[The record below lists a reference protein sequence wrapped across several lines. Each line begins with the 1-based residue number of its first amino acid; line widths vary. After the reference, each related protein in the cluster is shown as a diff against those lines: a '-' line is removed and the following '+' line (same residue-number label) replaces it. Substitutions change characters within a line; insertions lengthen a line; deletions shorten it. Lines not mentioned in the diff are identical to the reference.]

1 MSNSQPPLSAGER
14 FSIAVGAFFRAV
26 LRLIIV
32 VLAGVILAGLLYM
45 GFVLIYQQAI
55 LPARE
60 NSARL
65 SLLETQQASQNEQ
78 FSQRLE
84 RLQQQVTDMGN
95 QIILLQDESAGLKSD
110 VELIQSTQQA
120 YPLQLKRLD
129 DLEKKLAEVRKIS
142 TEALQLAQENQ
153 QTLANGDFLNEV
165 EYQLTV
171 LKSALLIQRA
181 RVYLSQAN
189 LGLARDEIR
198 AARLLLVELQQTAS
212 EEQKAEL
219 AAWIGRL
226 DSALV
231 NLPDRPVMA
240 ASDLQAAENLILLP
254 PLLEETPLA
263 PLAVEE
269 TPQMTSTG
277 ALTASPTPAGTLEL
291 TPTGTLTA
299 SPTPAGTLTLTPTP
313 SPTP

>member
-1 MSNSQPPLSAGER
+1 MNNSQPPLSAGER
-14 FSIAVGAFFRAV
+14 FSIAVGAFFRAL

-32 VLAGVILAGLLYM
+32 ILAGVILAGLLYM

-60 NSARL
+60 NAARL
-65 SLLETQQASQNEQ
+65 SLLETQQAAQMDQ
-78 FSQRLE
+78 LSQRME
-84 RLQQQVTDMGN
+84 KLQQQVTELGN
-95 QIILLQDESAGLKSD
+95 EMIVLQDEFAALKRD
-110 VELIQSTQQA
+110 QEMVQSTQQA

-129 DLEKKLAEVRKIS
+129 ELEKKLAQVQKIGQD
-142 TEALQLAQENQ
+142 ALQLAEENQ
-153 QTLANGDFLNEV
+153 KTIASGELLAGL

-181 RVYLSQAN
+181 RVYLGQAN

-198 AARLLLVELQQTAS
+198 AARILLIELQQTAS

-219 AAWIGRL
+219 AAWLGRL

-240 ASDLQAAENLILLP
+240 ASDLQTAENLILLP
-254 PLLEETPLA
+254 PMVEETRIA

-269 TPQMTSTG
+269 TPQITSTG
-277 ALTASPTPAGTLEL
+277 VLTSTPTPAGTLAL
-291 TPTGTLTA
+291 TPTGTLTT
-299 SPTPAGTLTLTPTP
+299 SPTP

>member
-14 FSIAVGAFFRAV
+14 FSIAVGAFFRAL

-32 VLAGVILAGLLYM
+32 ILAGVILAGLLYM

-60 NSARL
+60 NAARL
-65 SLLETQQASQNEQ
+65 SLLETQQAAQMDQ
-78 FSQRLE
+78 LSQRME
-84 RLQQQVTDMGN
+84 KLQQQVTQLGN
-95 QIILLQDESAGLKSD
+95 EMIVLQDEFAALKRD
-110 VELIQSTQQA
+110 QEMVQSTQQA

-129 DLEKKLAEVRKIS
+129 ELEKKLAQVQKIGQD
-142 TEALQLAQENQ
+142 ALQLAEENQ
-153 QTLANGDFLNEV
+153 KTIASGELLAGL

-181 RVYLSQAN
+181 RVYLGQAN

-198 AARLLLVELQQTAS
+198 AARILLIELQQTAS

-219 AAWIGRL
+219 AAWLGRL

-240 ASDLQAAENLILLP
+240 ASDLQTAENLILLP
-254 PLLEETPLA
+254 PMVEETRIA

-269 TPQMTSTG
+269 TPQITSTG
-277 ALTASPTPAGTLEL
+277 VLTSTPTPAGTLVL

-299 SPTPAGTLTLTPTP
+299 SPTP

>member
-1 MSNSQPPLSAGER
+1 MSNPQPPLSAGER

-32 VLAGVILAGLLYM
+32 ILAGVILAGLLYM

-60 NSARL
+60 NAARL
-65 SLLETQQASQNEQ
+65 SLLETQQAGQLDSL
-78 FSQRLE
+78 SQRME
-84 RLQQQVTDMGN
+84 KLQQQVTELGN
-95 QIILLQDESAGLKSD
+95 QMIVLQDEFAALKRD
-110 VELIQSTQQA
+110 QEMVQSTQQA

-129 DLEKKLAEVRKIS
+129 DLEKKLAEVRKIGQD
-142 TEALQLAQENQ
+142 ALQLAQENQ
-153 QTLANGDFLNEV
+153 ETITSGELLTEL

-181 RVYLSQAN
+181 RIYLSQAN

-254 PLLEETPLA
+254 PFLEETPLA

-269 TPQMTSTG
+269 TTETTATG
-277 ALTASPTPAGTLEL
+277 VLTATPTPAGTLAV
-291 TPTGTLTA
+291 TPTSTQTT
-299 SPTPAGTLTLTPTP
+299 SPTLAATLSPTP

>member
-14 FSIAVGAFFRAV
+14 FSIAVGAFFRAL

-32 VLAGVILAGLLYM
+32 ILAGVILAGLLYM

-60 NSARL
+60 NAARL
-65 SLLETQQASQNEQ
+65 SLLETQQAAQMDQ
-78 FSQRLE
+78 LSQRME
-84 RLQQQVTDMGN
+84 KLQQQVTELGN
-95 QIILLQDESAGLKSD
+95 EMIVLQDEFAALKRD
-110 VELIQSTQQA
+110 QEMVQSTQQA

-129 DLEKKLAEVRKIS
+129 ELEKKLAQVQKIGQD
-142 TEALQLAQENQ
+142 ALQLAEENQ
-153 QTLANGDFLNEV
+153 KTIASGELLAGL

-181 RVYLSQAN
+181 RVYLGQAN

-198 AARLLLVELQQTAS
+198 AARILLIELQQTAS

-219 AAWIGRL
+219 AAWLGRL

-240 ASDLQAAENLILLP
+240 ASDLQTAENLILLP
-254 PLLEETPLA
+254 PMLEETPIA

-269 TPQMTSTG
+269 TQQITSTG
-277 ALTASPTPAGTLEL
+277 VLISTPTPAGTLAL

-299 SPTPAGTLTLTPTP
+299 SPTP

>member
-14 FSIAVGAFFRAV
+14 FSIAVGAFFRAL

-32 VLAGVILAGLLYM
+32 ILAGVILAGLLYM

-60 NSARL
+60 NAARL
-65 SLLETQQASQNEQ
+65 SLLETQQAAQMDQ
-78 FSQRLE
+78 LSQRLE
-84 RLQQQVTDMGN
+84 KLQQQVTELGN
-95 QIILLQDESAGLKSD
+95 EMIVLQDEFAALKRD
-110 VELIQSTQQA
+110 QEMVQSTQQA

-129 DLEKKLAEVRKIS
+129 ELEKKLAQVRKIGQD
-142 TEALQLAQENQ
+142 ALQLAEENQ
-153 QTLANGDFLNEV
+153 KTIASGELLTGL

-181 RVYLSQAN
+181 RVYLGQAN

-198 AARLLLVELQQTAS
+198 AARILLIELQQTAS

-219 AAWIGRL
+219 AAWLGRL

-240 ASDLQAAENLILLP
+240 ASDLQTAENLILLP
-254 PLLEETPLA
+254 PMVEETRIA

-269 TPQMTSTG
+269 TPQITSTG
-277 ALTASPTPAGTLEL
+277 VLTSTPTPAGTLAL
-291 TPTGTLTA
+291 TPTGTLTT
-299 SPTPAGTLTLTPTP
+299 SPTP

>member
-1 MSNSQPPLSAGER
+1 MSNSQPPLSVGER
-14 FSIAVGAFFRAV
+14 FSIAVGAFFRAL

-32 VLAGVILAGLLYM
+32 ILAGVILAGLLYM

-60 NSARL
+60 NAARL
-65 SLLETQQASQNEQ
+65 SLLETQQAAQMDQ
-78 FSQRLE
+78 LSQRME
-84 RLQQQVTDMGN
+84 KLQQQVTQLGN
-95 QIILLQDESAGLKSD
+95 EMIVLQDEFAALKRD
-110 VELIQSTQQA
+110 QEMVQSTQQA

-129 DLEKKLAEVRKIS
+129 ELEKKLAQVQKIGQD
-142 TEALQLAQENQ
+142 ALQLAEENQ
-153 QTLANGDFLNEV
+153 KTIASGELLAGL

-181 RVYLSQAN
+181 RVYLGQAN

-198 AARLLLVELQQTAS
+198 AARILLIELQQTAS

-219 AAWIGRL
+219 AAWLGRL

-240 ASDLQAAENLILLP
+240 ASDLQTAENLILLP
-254 PLLEETPLA
+254 PMLEETPIA

-269 TPQMTSTG
+269 TQQITSTG
-277 ALTASPTPAGTLEL
+277 VLISTPTPVGTLAL

-299 SPTPAGTLTLTPTP
+299 SPTP

>member
-1 MSNSQPPLSAGER
+1 MNNSQPPLSAGER
-14 FSIAVGAFFRAV
+14 FSIAVGAFFRAL

-32 VLAGVILAGLLYM
+32 ILAGVILAGLLYM

-60 NSARL
+60 NAARL
-65 SLLETQQASQNEQ
+65 SLLETQQAAQMDQ
-78 FSQRLE
+78 LSQRME
-84 RLQQQVTDMGN
+84 KLQQQVTELGN
-95 QIILLQDESAGLKSD
+95 EMIVLQDEFAALKRD
-110 VELIQSTQQA
+110 QEMVQSTQQA

-129 DLEKKLAEVRKIS
+129 ELEKKLAQVQKIGQD
-142 TEALQLAQENQ
+142 ALQLAEENQ
-153 QTLANGDFLNEV
+153 KTIASGELLAGL

-181 RVYLSQAN
+181 RVYLGQAN

-198 AARLLLVELQQTAS
+198 AARILLIELQQTAS

-219 AAWIGRL
+219 AAWLGRL

-240 ASDLQAAENLILLP
+240 ASDLQTAENLILLP
-254 PLLEETPLA
+254 PMVEETPIA

-269 TPQMTSTG
+269 TQQITSTG
-277 ALTASPTPAGTLEL
+277 VLTSTPTPAGTLAL
-291 TPTGTLTA
+291 TPTGTLTT
-299 SPTPAGTLTLTPTP
+299 SPTP

>member
-14 FSIAVGAFFRAV
+14 FSIAVGAFFRAL

-32 VLAGVILAGLLYM
+32 ILAGVILAGLLYM

-60 NSARL
+60 NAARL
-65 SLLETQQASQNEQ
+65 SLLETQQAAQMDQ
-78 FSQRLE
+78 LSQRME
-84 RLQQQVTDMGN
+84 KLQQQVTELGN
-95 QIILLQDESAGLKSD
+95 EMIVLQDEFAALKRD
-110 VELIQSTQQA
+110 QEMVQSTQQA

-129 DLEKKLAEVRKIS
+129 ELEKKLAQVQKIGQD
-142 TEALQLAQENQ
+142 ALQLAEENQ
-153 QTLANGDFLNEV
+153 KTIASGELLAGL

-181 RVYLSQAN
+181 RVYLGQAN

-198 AARLLLVELQQTAS
+198 AARILLIELQQTAS

-219 AAWIGRL
+219 AAWLGRL

-240 ASDLQAAENLILLP
+240 ASDLQTAENLILLP
-254 PLLEETPLA
+254 PMVEETPIA

-269 TPQMTSTG
+269 TQQITSTG
-277 ALTASPTPAGTLEL
+277 VLISTPTPAGTLAL

-299 SPTPAGTLTLTPTP
+299 SPTP

>member
-14 FSIAVGAFFRAV
+14 FSIAVGAFFRAL

-32 VLAGVILAGLLYM
+32 ILAGVILAGLLYM

-60 NSARL
+60 NAARL
-65 SLLETQQASQNEQ
+65 SLLETQQAAQMDQ
-78 FSQRLE
+78 LSQRME
-84 RLQQQVTDMGN
+84 KLQQQVTELGN
-95 QIILLQDESAGLKSD
+95 EMIVLQDEFAALKRD
-110 VELIQSTQQA
+110 QEMVQSTQQA

-129 DLEKKLAEVRKIS
+129 ELEKKLAQVQKIGQD
-142 TEALQLAQENQ
+142 ALQLAEENQ
-153 QTLANGDFLNEV
+153 KTIASGELLAGL

-181 RVYLSQAN
+181 RVYLGQAN

-198 AARLLLVELQQTAS
+198 AARILLIELQQTAS

-219 AAWIGRL
+219 AAWLGRL

-240 ASDLQAAENLILLP
+240 ASDLQTAENLILLP
-254 PLLEETPLA
+254 PMLEETPIA

-269 TPQMTSTG
+269 TQQITSTG
-277 ALTASPTPAGTLEL
+277 VLISTPTPAGTL
-291 TPTGTLTA
+291 A
-299 SPTPAGTLTLTPTP
+299 LTPTP

>member
-1 MSNSQPPLSAGER
+1 MSNSQPPLSTGER
-14 FSIAVGAFFRAV
+14 FAIAVGAFFRAV

-32 VLAGVILAGLLYM
+32 VLAGVILAGLVYM

-60 NSARL
+60 NAARL
-65 SLLETQQASQNEQ
+65 SLLETQQAGQNEQ

-84 RLQQQVTDMGN
+84 KIQQQITELGN
-95 QIILLQDESAGLKSD
+95 QMLVIQDDQAALKREMEF
-110 VELIQSTQQA
+110 VQSTQQA

-129 DLEKKLAEVRKIS
+129 DLEKKVSEIQKLSQQALKLAE
-142 TEALQLAQENQ
+142 ENQ
-153 QTLANGDFLNEV
+153 QTLQSGELLKTV

-189 LGLARDEIR
+189 FGLAREEIR
-198 AARLLLVELQQTAS
+198 AARQLLVELEQIAA

-219 AAWIGRL
+219 VAWIGRL

-231 NLPDRPVMA
+231 NLPERPVMA
-240 ASDLQAAENLILLP
+240 ANDLQAAENLILLP
-254 PLLEETPLA
+254 PVAEETPLA
-263 PLAVEE
+263 PLTVEE
-269 TPQMTSTG
+269 TPPTTQT
-277 ALTASPTPAGTLEL
+277 APLTPTPSAAGTLSPTP
-291 TPTGTLTA
+291 
-299 SPTPAGTLTLTPTP
+299 SPAGTLTPTP

>member
-14 FSIAVGAFFRAV
+14 FSIAVGAFFRAL

-32 VLAGVILAGLLYM
+32 ILAGVILAGLLYM

-60 NSARL
+60 NAARL
-65 SLLETQQASQNEQ
+65 SLLETQQAAQMDQ
-78 FSQRLE
+78 LSQRME
-84 RLQQQVTDMGN
+84 KLQQQVTQLGN
-95 QIILLQDESAGLKSD
+95 EMIVLQDEFAALKRD
-110 VELIQSTQQA
+110 QEMVQSTQQA

-129 DLEKKLAEVRKIS
+129 ELEKKLAQVQKIGQD
-142 TEALQLAQENQ
+142 ALQLAEENQ
-153 QTLANGDFLNEV
+153 KTIASGELLAGL

-181 RVYLSQAN
+181 RVYLGQAN

-198 AARLLLVELQQTAS
+198 AARILLIELQQTAS

-219 AAWIGRL
+219 AAWLGRL

-240 ASDLQAAENLILLP
+240 ASDLQTAENLILLP
-254 PLLEETPLA
+254 PMVEETPIA

-269 TPQMTSTG
+269 TQQITSTG
-277 ALTASPTPAGTLEL
+277 VLISTPTPAGTLAL

-299 SPTPAGTLTLTPTP
+299 SPTP

>member
-14 FSIAVGAFFRAV
+14 FSIAVGAFFRAL

-32 VLAGVILAGLLYM
+32 ILAGVILAGLLYM

-60 NSARL
+60 NAARL
-65 SLLETQQASQNEQ
+65 SLLETQQAAQMDQ
-78 FSQRLE
+78 LSQRME
-84 RLQQQVTDMGN
+84 KLQQQVTQLGN
-95 QIILLQDESAGLKSD
+95 EMIVLQDEFAALKRD
-110 VELIQSTQQA
+110 QEMVQSTQQA

-129 DLEKKLAEVRKIS
+129 ELEKKLAQVQKIGQD
-142 TEALQLAQENQ
+142 ALQLAEENQ
-153 QTLANGDFLNEV
+153 KTIASGELLAGL

-181 RVYLSQAN
+181 RVYLGQAN

-198 AARLLLVELQQTAS
+198 AARILLIELQQTAS

-219 AAWIGRL
+219 AAWLGRL

-240 ASDLQAAENLILLP
+240 ASDLQTAENLILLP
-254 PLLEETPLA
+254 PMVEETPIA

-269 TPQMTSTG
+269 TQQITSTG
-277 ALTASPTPAGTLEL
+277 VLISTPTPAGTL
-291 TPTGTLTA
+291 A
-299 SPTPAGTLTLTPTP
+299 LTPTP

>member
-14 FSIAVGAFFRAV
+14 FSIAVGAFFRAL

-32 VLAGVILAGLLYM
+32 ILAGVILAGLLYM

-60 NSARL
+60 NAARL
-65 SLLETQQASQNEQ
+65 SLLETQQAAQMDQ
-78 FSQRLE
+78 LSQRME
-84 RLQQQVTDMGN
+84 KLQQQVTQLGN
-95 QIILLQDESAGLKSD
+95 EMIVLQDEFAALKRD
-110 VELIQSTQQA
+110 QEMVQSTQQA

-129 DLEKKLAEVRKIS
+129 ELEKKLAQVQKIGQD
-142 TEALQLAQENQ
+142 ALQLAEENQ
-153 QTLANGDFLNEV
+153 KTIASGELLAGL

-181 RVYLSQAN
+181 RVYLGQAN

-198 AARLLLVELQQTAS
+198 AARILLIELQQTAS

-219 AAWIGRL
+219 AAWLGRL

-240 ASDLQAAENLILLP
+240 ASDLQTAENLILLP
-254 PLLEETPLA
+254 PMLEETPIA

-269 TPQMTSTG
+269 TQQITSTG
-277 ALTASPTPAGTLEL
+277 VLISTPTPAGTLAL

-299 SPTPAGTLTLTPTP
+299 SPTP

>member
-1 MSNSQPPLSAGER
+1 MSNSQPPLSVGER
-14 FSIAVGAFFRAV
+14 FSIAVGAFFRAL

-32 VLAGVILAGLLYM
+32 ILAGVILAGLLYM

-60 NSARL
+60 NAARL
-65 SLLETQQASQNEQ
+65 SLLETQQAAQMDQ
-78 FSQRLE
+78 LSQRME
-84 RLQQQVTDMGN
+84 KLQQQVTQLGN
-95 QIILLQDESAGLKSD
+95 EMIVLQDEFAALKRD
-110 VELIQSTQQA
+110 QEMVQSTQQA

-129 DLEKKLAEVRKIS
+129 ELEKKLAQVQKIGQD
-142 TEALQLAQENQ
+142 ALQLAEENQ
-153 QTLANGDFLNEV
+153 KTIASGELLAGL

-181 RVYLSQAN
+181 RVYLGQAN

-198 AARLLLVELQQTAS
+198 AARILLIELQQTAS

-219 AAWIGRL
+219 AAWLGRL

-240 ASDLQAAENLILLP
+240 ASDLQTAENLILLP
-254 PLLEETPLA
+254 PMLEETPIA

-269 TPQMTSTG
+269 TQQITSTG
-277 ALTASPTPAGTLEL
+277 VLISTPTPAGTL
-291 TPTGTLTA
+291 A
-299 SPTPAGTLTLTPTP
+299 LTPTP

>member
-14 FSIAVGAFFRAV
+14 FSIAVGAFFRAL

-32 VLAGVILAGLLYM
+32 ILAGVILAGLLYM

-60 NSARL
+60 NAARL
-65 SLLETQQASQNEQ
+65 SLLETQQAAQMDQ
-78 FSQRLE
+78 LSQRME
-84 RLQQQVTDMGN
+84 KLQQQVTELGN
-95 QIILLQDESAGLKSD
+95 EMIVLQDEFAALKRD
-110 VELIQSTQQA
+110 QEMVQSTQQA

-129 DLEKKLAEVRKIS
+129 ELEKKLAEVQKIGQD
-142 TEALQLAQENQ
+142 ALQLAEENQ
-153 QTLANGDFLNEV
+153 KTITSGELLTGL

-198 AARLLLVELQQTAS
+198 AARLLLVGLQQTAS
-212 EEQKAEL
+212 AEQKAEL
-219 AAWIGRL
+219 AAWLGRL

-231 NLPDRPVMA
+231 NLPERPVMA
-240 ASDLQAAENLILLP
+240 ASDLQAVENLILLP
-254 PLLEETPLA
+254 PIVEETRIA

-269 TPQMTSTG
+269 TPQITSTG
-277 ALTASPTPAGTLEL
+277 TLTATLTPAGTLAL

-299 SPTPAGTLTLTPTP
+299 SPTP